1 MQNQNQEIYFVILI
15 GTLLAFLLVGFI
27 LGMIF
32 FYQKRRQKQERDLIR
47 LRKEYE
53 EEVLRSQLEIQETT
67 MKTIAQ
73 ELHDNIGQSLSV
85 IKLWMS
91 MAPIEKDHAAYEGV
105 QSSKEMLYKVIR
117 DMADLTKSLHTDRI
131 SDIGLYESVRFDL
144 ASIRR
149 AGSLE
154 IDFQTEGEEFHFP
167 DQKSIFIFRMYQ
179 EMMNN
184 IIKHS
189 QAIHVKVSI
198 VYTGNDTFVLT
209 IADDGVG
216 FDLQKKNPSR
226 SGSGGLGLK
235 NMENRAKM
243 IGADLS
249 IQTEPGKG
257 TAITVTVPLN

>member
-1 MQNQNQEIYFVILI
+1 
-15 GTLLAFLLVGFI
+15 
-27 LGMIF
+27 
-32 FYQKRRQKQERDLIR
+32 
-47 LRKEYE
+47 
-53 EEVLRSQLEIQETT
+53 
-67 MKTIAQ
+67 
-73 ELHDNIGQSLSV
+73 
-85 IKLWMS
+85 